1 MPLRKDITKP
11 VEFDGFNKNDCQLNM
26 NIKPVEF
33 DGFNK
38 NGFQLN
44 ENIKPVEFD
53 GFRNEPDMTSQFRMK
68 QT

>member
-53 GFRNEPDMTSQFRMK
+53 GF
-68 QT
+68 